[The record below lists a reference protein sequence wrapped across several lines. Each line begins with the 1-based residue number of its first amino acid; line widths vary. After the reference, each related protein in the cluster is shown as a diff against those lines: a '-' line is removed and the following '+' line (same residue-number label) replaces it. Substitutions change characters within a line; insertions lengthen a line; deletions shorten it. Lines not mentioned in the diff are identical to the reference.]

1 MSFLPLARLTKRPPL
16 RERPFLPTTRAEM
29 EARGWDEVDVV
40 LVTGDAYVD
49 HPSFGAAVI
58 GRVLE
63 AAGYRVA
70 VLPQPDWRSAKP
82 FRALGRPRLAF
93 AITAG
98 NMDSMVNR
106 YTAHKRRR
114 SEDAYSPDGHPDLRP
129 DRAATVYAHR
139 CREAFG
145 GVPIVLG
152 GVEAS
157 LRRLAHYDWWDD
169 RVRRSIVFDA
179 KADLVIYGQGEKP
192 VLEVMERLARGVPA
206 RDIDDVRG
214 VAIPRRRWDD
224 LPAKWGREVLELP
237 SYEAICASKE
247 TYAHFSRLYHLEH
260 NADNARIL
268 VQPHG
273 DRAVVILPPMANP
286 STEELDRIYALP
298 FARAPHPRYEG
309 RRIPAWDQIRFSVH
323 VLRGCSAGCTF
334 CCITE
339 HQGRDVCSRSEASVL
354 EEVREI
360 TEMPDFRGTISDIG
374 GATANMWQMEC
385 SDEEVHRRCR
395 RMSCV
400 YPKVCGN
407 LRVNHQPLVEL
418 YRKVRAIPGVKH
430 AFVASGLRYDLAH
443 ADEAHGQAYLA
454 ELIAHHVSGQ
464 LKVAPEHVGRNVV
477 KVMRKPEVEAFE
489 RFREEFERYSAQ
501 AGKEQYLVPYFIS
514 SHPGCTLE
522 DAAELHDY
530 LRANNWRPQQVQDF
544 MPTPMTL
551 ATDMFW
557 SGYHPFTMKPLPVAR
572 TIEEKRM
579 QKALMRW
586 ADPELA
592 ADYDRAM
599 ERLGRPERFR
609 RVHRG
614 ERGARRGAAG
624 RKSRRC
630 RTGRARRSGTRSR
643 GRAVGRTPCSF
654 DRRS

>member
-1 MSFLPLARLTKRPPL
+1 MSLVSLRTPSERIPLARR
-16 RERPFLPTTRAEM
+16 RFLPTTREEM
-29 EARGWDEVDVV
+29 EERGWDELDVV

-58 GRVLE
+58 GRVIE
-63 AAGYRVA
+63 AAGWRVGI
-70 VLPQPDWRSAKP
+70 LPQPDWRSAEP

-93 AITAG
+93 AVTAG

-139 CREAFG
+139 CREAFP

-157 LRRLAHYDWWDD
+157 LRRLAHYDWWSDS
-169 RVRRSIVFDA
+169 VRRSILFDA
-179 KADLVIYGQGEKP
+179 KADLIVYGQGEKAILQ
-192 VLEVMERLARGVPA
+192 VLERLAGGVPVRA
-206 RDIDDVRG
+206 IDDVRG
-214 VAIPRRRWDD
+214 IAIVRKSWDD

-237 SYEAICASKE
+237 SYEAIRASKE

-260 NADNARIL
+260 NPDNARIL
-268 VQPHG
+268 IQPHG
-273 DRAVVILPPMANP
+273 DRAVAILPPMPNP
-286 STEELDRIYALP
+286 TTEELDRIYALP
-298 FARAPHPRYEG
+298 YARAPHPRYAG
-309 RRIPAWDQIRFSVH
+309 ARIPAWEQIRFSVH
-323 VLRGCSAGCTF
+323 LLRGCSAGCTF

-354 EEVREI
+354 AEVREI
-360 TEMPDFRGTISDIG
+360 AEMPEFRGTVSDLG
-374 GATANMWQMEC
+374 GATANMWQMHC
-385 SDEEVHRRCR
+385 SDEESHRRCR

-400 YPKVCGN
+400 YPKVCRN
-407 LRVNHQPLVEL
+407 LRVNHRPLIEL

-443 ADEAHGQAYLA
+443 ADEEHGQAYLA

-489 RFREEFERYSAQ
+489 RFREEFERYSRQ
-501 AGKEQYLVPYFIS
+501 AGKEQYLVPYFLS

-557 SGYHPFTMKPLPVAR
+557 SGYHPFTMKPIPVAR
-572 TIEEKRM
+572 TIDEKRM

-592 ADYDRAM
+592 PWYDRAM
-599 ERLGRPERFR
+599 EALGRKERF
-609 RVHRG
+609 G
-614 ERGARRGAAG
+614 GAGG
-624 RKSRRC
+624 H
-630 RTGRARRSGTRSR
+630 GRARGGGNSGGRRPAVAKGRRDGGGASR
-643 GRAVGRTPCSF
+643 
-654 DRRS
+654 RRERRR